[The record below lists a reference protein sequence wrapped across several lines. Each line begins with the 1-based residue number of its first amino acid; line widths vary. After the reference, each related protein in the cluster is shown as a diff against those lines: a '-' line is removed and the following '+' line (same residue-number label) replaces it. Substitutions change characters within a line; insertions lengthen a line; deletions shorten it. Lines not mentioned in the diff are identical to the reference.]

1 MKRQI
6 KLVLVPGFSYL
17 SLGAILEPLET
28 LKGLASEIELN
39 VDIVSLSGHAVE
51 ATSGLSVNCP
61 ILLEECLQSMNKN
74 SQETVV
80 FICCGLKMPHKLQTD
95 LKKLLR
101 VCKRN
106 KVPIYGSGL
115 CRLENG

>member
-61 ILLEECLQSMNKN
+61 ILLEECLQSMNKGKPTFHN
-74 SQETVV
+74 LS
-80 FICCGLKMPHKLQTD
+80 
-95 LKKLLR
+95 
-101 VCKRN
+101 
-106 KVPIYGSGL
+106 
-115 CRLENG
+115 